1 MEDNLKKNKK
11 KYGRR
16 PGKKLEDDLKTNEK
30 IENDHTYNLKKS
42 TLIGCDIIVN

>member
-1 MEDNLKKNKK
+1 MEDNVKEK

-30 IENDHTYNLKKS
+30 WKTTTSTIKK
-42 TLIGCDIIVN
+42 NRP